1 MHASLFCSL
10 MCVKVRVFM
19 VFMYCSPYLCRVSA
33 DSSVN
38 VALQYVKTTF
48 AACKDPL
55 EKQQLCY
62 ILGRQ
67 VSVWFCSYCIPF
79 RLSIGGHL

>member
-1 MHASLFCSL
+1 MLIVVQ
-10 MCVKVRVFM
+10 CVD
-19 VFMYCSPYLCRVSA
+19 VS
-33 DSSVN
+33 
-38 VALQYVKTTF
+38 LQYVKQTF

-67 VSVWFCSYCIPF
+67 VSLLFCFHRSHHSSDPVYHFGQGFLMGIDFSCYMKLHHSLLCDLF
-79 RLSIGGHL
+79 